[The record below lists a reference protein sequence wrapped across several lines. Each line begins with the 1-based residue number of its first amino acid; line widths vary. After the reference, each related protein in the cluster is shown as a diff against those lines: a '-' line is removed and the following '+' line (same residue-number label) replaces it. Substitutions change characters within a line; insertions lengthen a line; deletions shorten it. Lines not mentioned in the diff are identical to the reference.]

1 MDNKPV
7 LVWVLV
13 ALIAGLVGGYYFG
26 DSQGFKRA
34 EANIKKIQ
42 EEAAAK
48 AAAEAAKAANPFQAA
63 NPLEGVQDNP
73 FEKTKSILNPF
84 K

>member
-1 MDNKPV
+1 MENK

-13 ALIAGLVGGYYFG
+13 ALVIGLVGGYYFG

-34 EANIKKIQ
+34 ETNIKKIQ

-48 AAAEAAKAANPFQAA
+48 AAEAAAAAANPFKAD
-63 NPLEGVQDNP
+63 NPLEAVQDNP

>member
-1 MDNKPV
+1 MEHKPV

-13 ALIAGLVGGYYFG
+13 ALVIGLVGGYYFG

-34 EANIKKIQ
+34 EANLKKIQ
-42 EEAAAK
+42 EEAADK
-48 AAAEAAKAANPFQAA
+48 AAEEAAKAANPFQAP
-63 NPLEGVQDNP
+63 NPLEAIEDNP